1 MSPRGKS
8 MAVRIFLGLL
18 LAAVLLYGGAHA
30 AIRSPWFR
38 VAVERRLSQMT
49 GMEVRVGS
57 IRTTE
62 SLNLRLGDISALE
75 DRAGL
80 EIHVMRVKWA
90 LFPLRIRRLI
100 VEDAVLT
107 MAPDEEQHLLPKVVG
122 DQAWTFLG
130 HLTQGLVPVIA
141 PVPEEL
147 RTEPQKVAAPSPFG
161 GKIDRIRQIRL
172 VRSMFSIRD
181 ASGRERA
188 AAKDLEIERNL
199 EGTGPDEVERWD
211 IQAAVLTVEGMQQT
225 GVEWSALHTAQ
236 GWKVTHFATQEVS
249 GWEPAASPEELQE
262 ATETYR
268 TLLDSI

>member
-1 MSPRGKS
+1 MPP
-8 MAVRIFLGLL
+8 
-18 LAAVLLYGGAHA
+18 GAHA

-130 HLTQGLVPVIA
+130 HLTQGLVPVRRQDRSDPA
-141 PVPEEL
+141 NPSRPQHVLHPGCL
-147 RTEPQKVAAPSPFG
+147 GPRT
-161 GKIDRIRQIRL
+161 RR
-172 VRSMFSIRD
+172 
-181 ASGRERA
+181 RE
-188 AAKDLEIERNL
+188 
-199 EGTGPDEVERWD
+199 GP
-211 IQAAVLTVEGMQQT
+211 
-225 GVEWSALHTAQ
+225 
-236 GWKVTHFATQEVS
+236 
-249 GWEPAASPEELQE
+249 
-262 ATETYR
+262 
-268 TLLDSI
+268 

>member
-8 MAVRIFLGLL
+8 LAARIFLGVL
-18 LAAVLLYGGAHA
+18 LAAALLYGAAHA

-75 DRAGL
+75 DRAGM
-80 EIHVMRVKWA
+80 EIHVMRVKWT
-90 LFPLRIRRLI
+90 LFPLHIRRLI

-107 MAPDEEQHLLPKVVG
+107 MAPDQEQHLLPKVVG
-122 DQAWTFLG
+122 DQAWAFLG
-130 HLTQGLVPVIA
+130 HLTQGLVPMIA

-147 RTEPQKVAAPSPFG
+147 RTEPRKPAPQPPFG
-161 GKIDRIRQIRL
+161 GQIERIRQIRL

-188 AAKDLEIERNL
+188 SAKDLEIERVL
-199 EGTGPDEVERWD
+199 DDGTERWN

-225 GVEWSALHTAQ
+225 GVEWSALHTPQ
-236 GWKVTHFATQEVS
+236 GWQVTHFSTQEVS

-268 TLLDSI
+268 ALLDSI